1 MLKIVI
7 LLVLAVGSQGRRLQ
21 GRIVGGNTATPSQF
35 PYMASCRL
43 ATTNKHFCGGS
54 LVNDRWVVSAAHCFG
69 ERGPNDVIVV
79 LGAQHRVNG
88 GTPHSL
94 SQVIQHPQ
102 WNEQD
107 IANDVAVLQTK
118 NPVVFSNLIQP
129 IELGSVFVASKVS
142 AVATGWGL
150 TTNEGVE
157 ADQLQYLHMTTISNQ
172 ECSQKLPEMGH
183 LVFDHKICARGAPG
197 SATCQMDSGGPLAVG
212 NTVVGIVSWGL
223 ECTGST
229 PDVFD
234 RVSAHRTWIISNF

>member
-1 MLKIVI
+1 MLKLVI
-7 LLVLAVGSQGRRLQ
+7 LLILAVGSQGRSLDRF
-21 GRIVGGNTATPSQF
+21 IVGGNTASPGQF

-43 ATTNKHFCGGS
+43 AATNFHFCGGS

-69 ERGPNDVIVV
+69 GRGPNDVIVV

-102 WNEQD
+102 WNTQT
-107 IANDVAVLQTK
+107 IANDVAVLQTA

-129 IELGSVFVASKVS
+129 IELGSVFVAGGVS
-142 AVATGWGL
+142 GVATGWGL
-150 TTNEGVE
+150 TSHQGVAAE
-157 ADQLQYLHMTTISNQ
+157 QLQYLHTATISNQ
-172 ECSQKLPEMGH
+172 ECSQRLPGMGH
-183 LVFDHKICARGAPG
+183 LVFDHKICAGGIQG
-197 SATCQMDSGGPLAVG
+197 SGTCQMDSGGPLAVG

-223 ECTGST
+223 ECAGGT
-229 PDVFD
+229 PDVYD